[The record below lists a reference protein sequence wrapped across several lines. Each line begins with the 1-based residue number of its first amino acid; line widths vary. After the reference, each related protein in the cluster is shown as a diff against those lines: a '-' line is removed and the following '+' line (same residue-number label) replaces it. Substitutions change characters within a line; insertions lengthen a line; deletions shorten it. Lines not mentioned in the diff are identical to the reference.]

1 MPVQRVRFARGGT
14 LRAMSQ
20 SADASIREAVRPL
33 LQVRQVREFTDE
45 PPSDAQLE
53 AITDAA
59 RWSGSS
65 TNSQPWR
72 FVTIRSRDVLKRLH
86 DAGLP
91 QTRSL
96 DTAPAAVAIVLP
108 DDSHAISHAF
118 DEGRVAERM
127 LIAAQAVG
135 LRGGIAWIRS
145 DVRPLI
151 AALLGL
157 PSGRFVRTLVV
168 VGHPTD
174 AALAPK
180 NPPGQGRL
188 PRDEVVFADRWPG
201 GEG

>member
-1 MPVQRVRFARGGT
+1 MPT
-14 LRAMSQ
+14 D
-20 SADASIREAVRPL
+20 DAAIREAVRPL
-33 LQVRQVREFTDE
+33 LRVRQIREFT
-45 PPSDAQLE
+45 PDAPTDAELE

-72 FVTIRSRDVLKRLH
+72 FITIRDRAVLDRLH

-96 DTAPAAVAIVLP
+96 KTAPAAVAIVLP
-108 DDSHAISHAF
+108 DDQYAISHAY
-118 DEGRVAERM
+118 DEGRASERM

-135 LRGGIAWIRS
+135 LRAGIAWIRS
-145 DVRPLI
+145 DVRPLV
-151 AALLGL
+151 AELLAL
-157 PSGRFVRTLVV
+157 PEGRFVRTLVV

-180 NPPGQGRL
+180 GQGRL
-188 PRDEVVFADRWPG
+188 PREQAVFAERWPAG
-201 GEG
+201 TE